1 MLKWM
6 VHQRS
11 NHLESHYIIT
21 KALKKYKTKYGFDRN
36 QVSMNQRDT
45 DRCIMHGRHKSKGF
59 IELMRRDI
67 MWIADRWHMS

>member
-11 NHLESHYIIT
+11 NHLEAHYIIT
-21 KALKKYKTKYGFDRN
+21 KALKKYKTKYGFGRH
-36 QVSMNQRDT
+36 QVSMDQRDI

-67 MWIADRWHMS
+67 M